1 MTMTIDAVCDSK
13 TLASTWNALGVALR
27 AALLGLMVAAAPAF
41 AQSGGSAPAP
51 SETEAEVQFSEAEN
65 LLWMTDQLR
74 AVTAPSVIT
83 YSFVKDGSYEEGFED
98 SIEFTISKVHADGM
112 KAASIRFFT
121 GQRNFPVPSVDSTDV
136 NPVLK
141 VYFQGDV
148 YEMNRLTDP
157 DGKSKERWRYFQRRI
172 KFALAE
178 AAKVTDT
185 EVEFDGKKY
194 KAKEIFFEPYVNDPK
209 RSQFEKFATKR
220 YSVIVADD
228 LPGYVYEVRTEVPGE
243 EGAGPLLR
251 ERLQIQSVRAFDPT
265 SATSSRDAGNDQK
278 SK

>member
-1 MTMTIDAVCDSK
+1 MTIDAA
-13 TLASTWNALGVALR
+13 LASNRPSPVVHRFGTALR
-27 AALLGLMVAAAPAF
+27 AGWLGLLILGGPVLAQTADSPQAPT
-41 AQSGGSAPAP
+41 
-51 SETEAEVQFSEAEN
+51 ETQAEVQFSEAEN

-74 AVTAPSVIT
+74 AVTTPSVIT

-112 KAASIRFFT
+112 KAASIQFFT
-121 GQRNFPVPSVDSTDV
+121 GQRNFPVPAVDSTDV

-178 AAKVTDT
+178 AAKVTPT
-185 EVEFDGKKY
+185 EIEFDGKKY
-194 KAKEIFFEPYVNDPK
+194 EAKEIFFEPYVNDPK
-209 RSQFEKFATKR
+209 RAQFEKFATKR
-220 YSVIVADD
+220 YTVVVADD

-251 ERLQIQSVRAFDPT
+251 ERLRIRSVAPFDPD
-265 SATSSRDAGNDQK
+265 SATPSRGAGIEQK

>member
-1 MTMTIDAVCDSK
+1 MTIEAALPSDRS
-13 TLASTWNALGVALR
+13 TLVACRLGTALR
-27 AALLGLMVAAAPAF
+27 AGLLGLLLVGGPALAQGADSPQAPN
-41 AQSGGSAPAP
+41 
-51 SETEAEVQFSEAEN
+51 ETQAEVQFSEAEN

-74 AVTAPSVIT
+74 GVTAPSVIT

-98 SIEFTISKVHADGM
+98 SIEFTVSKVHADGM

-121 GQRNFPVPSVDSTDV
+121 GQRNFPVPPVDSTDV

-178 AAKVTDT
+178 AAKITDT

-209 RSQFEKFATKR
+209 RPQFEKFASKR
-220 YSVIVADD
+220 YTVVVADE
-228 LPGYVYEVRTEVPGE
+228 LPGYVYEIRTEVPGE

-251 ERLQIQSVRAFDPT
+251 ERLRISSVAPFD
-265 SATSSRDAGNDQK
+265 ATAAKPVQGAAASQK